1 MKEFDY
7 DLDYKNLILQIEETR
22 KLYRIGRGEQGVLL
36 VRPYTNDICAH
47 WRFVNE
53 TIARKSADKIYSMF
67 CDYKE
72 QQDFIGMDMARKFLE
87 MGFTRARRYAN
98 HPSGKK
104 YASDGSVSPQS
115 PTALHCEKSRS
126 ATVFKKVRDKAAYDE
141 TYQFYE
147 KRVEVT
153 GMTELIGKDDPRFF
167 GQTCNKPY
175 DRHHYKMVCKIKS
188 FVLESWD
195 EVQEYWWNNIALQ
208 SRYDC

>member
-1 MKEFDY
+1 MTSIT
-7 DLDYKNLILQIEETR
+7 KNLILQLR
-22 KLYRIGRGEQGVLL
+22 KLVNFIVSEEENRESFL

-87 MGFTRARRYAN
+87 MGFTRSRRYAN

-126 ATVFKKVRDKAAYDE
+126 ATVFKKKNKAAYDD
-141 TYQFYE
+141 
-147 KRVEVT
+147 
-153 GMTELIGKDDPRFF
+153 L
-167 GQTCNKPY
+167 
-175 DRHHYKMVCKIKS
+175 
-188 FVLESWD
+188 
-195 EVQEYWWNNIALQ
+195 
-208 SRYDC
+208 